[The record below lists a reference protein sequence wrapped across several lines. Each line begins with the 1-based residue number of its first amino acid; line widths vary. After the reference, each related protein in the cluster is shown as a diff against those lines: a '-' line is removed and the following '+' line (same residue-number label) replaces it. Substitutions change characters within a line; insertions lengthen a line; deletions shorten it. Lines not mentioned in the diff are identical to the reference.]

1 MSRVD
6 NDEQGMSIALRSV
19 RLQMLQRAYEQA
31 ERQGNILLGALLLE
45 QAAKEMGRQPAE
57 QLEPCE
63 VDMQLGAELTFCIE
77 VDSSNR

>member
-1 MSRVD
+1 
-6 NDEQGMSIALRSV
+6 
-19 RLQMLQRAYEQA
+19 MLQRALEQA
-31 ERQGNILLGALLLE
+31 ERQGNIALELIVLE

-77 VDSSNR
+77 VDSRNR